1 MFQRLILKLY
11 LILQAYA
18 FATKLDTEPS
28 CPKLLA
34 ELGDFQKNLVTCVTH
49 NSVPVQICSN
59 CKIVYG
65 NMTKQYQRLSNCSE
79 YFDQDRLNL
88 IPTTQNLLSSI
99 WSKAYCNECD
109 QDDALQKYTD
119 KNEELSTCINKTANN
134 EVCAT
139 CLHLYRDLNSYFT
152 SLNQRYNGKVCFEMQ
167 DQMNRTRNHWSK
179 GLKCCQ
185 RKPKLTYF
193 TIALAFVISLPMIF
207 YTSSYIITI
216 QRENNHGTLHDEDPL
231 LNVPGPTAS
240 TSSTATPGATSLPTT
255 SSTNLNETTSAIS
268 KKIF

>member
-65 NMTKQYQRLSNCSE
+65 NMTKQYKRLSNCSE

-99 WSKAYCNECD
+99 WSKAYCNGKCFG
-109 QDDALQKYTD
+109 KTVFTGYPY
-119 KNEELSTCINKTANN
+119 KCYSLSIYYYC
-134 EVCAT
+134 
-139 CLHLYRDLNSYFT
+139 
-152 SLNQRYNGKVCFEMQ
+152 CF
-167 DQMNRTRNHWSK
+167 
-179 GLKCCQ
+179 
-185 RKPKLTYF
+185 
-193 TIALAFVISLPMIF
+193 I
-207 YTSSYIITI
+207 
-216 QRENNHGTLHDEDPL
+216 
-231 LNVPGPTAS
+231 
-240 TSSTATPGATSLPTT
+240 
-255 SSTNLNETTSAIS
+255 
-268 KKIF
+268 